1 MKNRVLNYVK
11 NPAIEII
18 INTEE
23 LNEENF
29 SASGRVRRESIV
41 MTKQF
46 RGSEPAFVNGLIDLV

>member
-46 RGSEPAFVNGLIDLV
+46 RGSEPAFVNRLIDLV